1 MTKDEAIQQII
12 TLLPVA
18 MGADVVVVSR
28 ETINEI
34 ISGVEE
40 LESEIETISGNV
52 GEIESEISDLQY
64 IINRIESAV
73 GDTTIR
79 DAEYSVNNLLEALR
93 QL

>member
-73 GDTTIR
+73 SDTSVR
-79 DAEYSVNNLLEALR
+79 DAEYSVNSLLESLR

>member
-40 LESEIETISGNV
+40 LETEIETISGNV

>member
-18 MGADVVVVSR
+18 LGADVVVVSR
-28 ETINEI
+28 ETISEI

-40 LESEIETISGNV
+40 LESEIDTISSNV

-64 IINRIESAV
+64 IVSRIENAAN
-73 GDTTIR
+73 DTSVR
-79 DAEYSVNNLLEALR
+79 DAEHSVISLLEALR